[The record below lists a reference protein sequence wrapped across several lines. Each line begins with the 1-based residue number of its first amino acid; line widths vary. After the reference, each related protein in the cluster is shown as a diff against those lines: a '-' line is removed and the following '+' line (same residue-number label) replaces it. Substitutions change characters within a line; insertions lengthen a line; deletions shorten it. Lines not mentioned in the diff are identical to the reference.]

1 VIQGALTVTVL
12 RSHFPIHTL
21 DRRELLPSG
30 TRLTRKTLDDLS
42 RSGARET
49 YPAIPLLKYGT
60 VRRDLLK
67 FLRKGAY
74 GRIFDNSQRNAS
86 LMALMEKVLLPLPVL
101 EALHYF
107 QRSDPYTYRHV
118 LRVFALA
125 ILLAGDLEAKYE
137 ELILEAAAG
146 PLHDF
151 GKICVPL
158 RILKKTTPLRRTER
172 ALLEHHTTA
181 GFVLIGYYMKES
193 KNTAAKVAAEHHER
207 KDGSGYPLGITL
219 NDRLVEIVVACDV
232 YDALI
237 SPRPYRRDSYDNRT
251 ALEEITEMANRGKI
265 GWEVVKALVAHNR
278 KDRPRAEECAVSVE
292 KRGKPPEGNLYGILL
307 DDNEPPDALPR

>member
-1 VIQGALTVTVL
+1 VTDL

-30 TRLTRKTLDDLS
+30 TRLTRETLDELS
-42 RSGARET
+42 RSGAGET
-49 YPAIPLLKYGT
+49 YPAIPLLEYGT

-67 FLRKGAY
+67 YLRQGAY
-74 GRIFDNSQRNAS
+74 GLIFDNSQRNAF
-86 LMALMEKVLLPLPVL
+86 LLALMEKVLLPLPVL
-101 EALHYF
+101 EALQYF

-118 LRVFALA
+118 LRVFALS
-125 ILLAGDLEAKYE
+125 ILLARDLEAKYE

-158 RILKKTTPLRRTER
+158 RILKKATPLRRSER
-172 ALLEHHTTA
+172 TLLEHHTTA
-181 GFVLIGYYMKES
+181 GFVLIGYYMKDS
-193 KNTAAKVAAEHHER
+193 KDTAGKVAVEHHER
-207 KDGSGYPLGITL
+207 KDGSGYPLGIVL
-219 NDRLVEIVVACDV
+219 NDRLVEIVVVCDV

-237 SPRPYRRDSYDNRT
+237 SPRPYRRDSFDNRS

-292 KRGKPPEGNLYGILL
+292 KRGKPPDGNLYGILL
-307 DDNEPPDALPR
+307 DDTVPPDTLPQ